1 MNEVQTKKEKKK
13 QKERKK
19 NKNFLSLKMLVCP
32 LSTKAANLLC
42 LAAKKH
48 TTGTK
53 VQSKK
58 ALLMILNEQKNWLKT

>member
-1 MNEVQTKKEKKK
+1 MNGVQIKKEKK

-19 NKNFLSLKMLVCP
+19 SKIVLSLKVLVCP

-58 ALLMILNEQKNWLKT
+58 ALLIILNEQKNWLKT